1 MGILPVFPKPRQHS
15 SPVPQCKASQSL
27 GSFVPNWKMSGT
39 EHPLAVSET
48 VCCFL
53 AYLQGVGSLLGFD
66 FARHPSPRGA
76 PSMAVGELGLRRPDR
91 RRARRYPYQAS
102 LEIEWGS
109 ARLKA
114 RTRDVSVGGMFIE
127 SEDVLWVGAGFRAR
141 LVTDRARNPAPTQ
154 RTSSDSI
161 NMPPTLTSRVRAF
174 RRAEPHSISRLA

>member
-1 MGILPVFPKPRQHS
+1 MGILPGFPKPRQHS

-27 GSFVPNWKMSGT
+27 GSLVPNWKMSGT

-102 LEIEWGS
+102 LEIE
-109 ARLKA
+109 
-114 RTRDVSVGGMFIE
+114 
-127 SEDVLWVGAGFRAR
+127 SEDVLWVGAGFRAQ
-141 LVTDRARNPAPTQ
+141 LVTDRPVWLECSGKRGEPGQCRGVTIALPEDHNAHPYQEILAK
-154 RTSSDSI
+154 
-161 NMPPTLTSRVRAF
+161 L
-174 RRAEPHSISRLA
+174 AENG